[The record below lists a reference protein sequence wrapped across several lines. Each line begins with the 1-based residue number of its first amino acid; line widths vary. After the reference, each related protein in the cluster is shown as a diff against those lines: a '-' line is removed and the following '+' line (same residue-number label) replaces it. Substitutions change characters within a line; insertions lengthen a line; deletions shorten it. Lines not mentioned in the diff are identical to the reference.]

1 MDLYQI
7 LGVSADVTAPKLRR
21 AFQKLARL
29 CHPDLNPGDP
39 VASARYV
46 AVSQAFEVLS
56 DPARRLAYDRGE
68 LVLTPV
74 QPVPEVGF
82 EGFDFVTEVRAEAAG
97 FREIFEASPEAAARE
112 GSASPGED
120 LQLATRITFDETF
133 CGTRRRVQVMRQD
146 QCPACHGSGDAATTP
161 VACQR
166 CDGSGQVRTRRGHMV
181 FRRPCED
188 CGGLGSIRRQAC
200 ARCSGEGRLVQSEW
214 LDVTI
219 PAGVVDGSELRM
231 PGCGN
236 VGRRGGASGDLV
248 LRVTTEPH
256 ALYTREEADLH
267 CAVPITMTEAALGAH
282 IEVPTP
288 DGPMTIEIPAGTQT
302 GQRFR
307 LRGRGMPRVEGKG
320 RGSLFIEA
328 RVWVAAVRD
337 GRSRELLE
345 ELARIHVE
353 NPRAQ
358 ILAQAGAQVIA
369 ASHGGARSGAQEESH
384 ATGTKA
390 VG

>member
-1 MDLYQI
+1 
-7 LGVSADVTAPKLRR
+7 V
-21 AFQKLARL
+21 
-29 CHPDLNPGDP
+29 
-39 VASARYV
+39 
-46 AVSQAFEVLS
+46 
-56 DPARRLAYDRGE
+56 
-68 LVLTPV
+68 
-74 QPVPEVGF
+74 
-82 EGFDFVTEVRAEAAG
+82 
-97 FREIFEASPEAAARE
+97 
-112 GSASPGED
+112 ASPGED

-328 RVWVAAVRD
+328 RVWVAAAD
-337 GRSRELLE
+337 PCGESACADPGPGRGRGDRRVARRRATGRAGGEPCHGHE
-345 ELARIHVE
+345 GRRLARL
-353 NPRAQ
+353 RRT
-358 ILAQAGAQVIA
+358 A
-369 ASHGGARSGAQEESH
+369 AD
-384 ATGTKA
+384 ATT
-390 VG
+390 